1 MDEGWWLKR
10 LDLFQSRLG
19 YRFKNPQLL
28 KEALTHAS
36 YANESGL
43 PYFNERL
50 EFLGDA
56 VLELCVSE
64 RLYRD
69 HPKDNEGEMTRRR
82 SFLVCESALACWAV
96 RVGIPPL
103 IRLGR
108 GLERQGG
115 RENDSILADVAEAI
129 WGALFLDGG
138 YEEARSVIASLSEQ
152 STVCDLD
159 EPKNAKTLLQEHLQA
174 LGGKPPVYDLI
185 EREGPDH
192 AIRFH
197 VLLKLPD
204 REFDAWDSSIKG
216 AQMLA
221 ASKAL
226 RYLEEENR

>member
-1 MDEGWWLKR
+1 MDEGRWLKQV
-10 LDLFQSRLG
+10 DLFQSRLG
-19 YRFKNPQLL
+19 YRFENPLLL

-64 RLYRD
+64 RLYRAHTRD
-69 HPKDNEGEMTRRR
+69 SEGELTRRR
-82 SFLVCESALACWAV
+82 SLLVCESALACWA
-96 RVGIPPL
+96 IEMELPPL

-115 RENDSILADVAEAI
+115 RENDSILADVAEAV

-138 YEEARSVIASLSEQ
+138 YEAVRSAAVFLSEP
-152 STVCDLD
+152 SAECDLD

-174 LGGKPPVYDLI
+174 AGEKPPVYQLI
-185 EREGPDH
+185 GREGPDH
-192 AIRFH
+192 ASRFH
-197 VLLKLPD
+197 VLLTLPGGA
-204 REFDAWDSSIKG
+204 EFDAWDTSIKG

-226 RYLEEENR
+226 GDISSL